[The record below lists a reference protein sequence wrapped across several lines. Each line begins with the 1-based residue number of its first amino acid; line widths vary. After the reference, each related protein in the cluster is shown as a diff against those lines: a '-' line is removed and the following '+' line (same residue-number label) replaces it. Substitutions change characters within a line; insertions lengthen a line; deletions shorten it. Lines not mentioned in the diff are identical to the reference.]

1 MQMRGQRGKVA
12 FFSQRGSALLVVTAV
27 ALLLFSCGLPTSD
40 YLYPPAHFL
49 SPSSNIVRLIHDTSN
64 IDYSDIAA
72 LFKGYEIYYRVFDSE
87 TDANI
92 SYNYLYNNLTSSNIS
107 TVASSKGYYVL
118 VKYNDSSAP
127 LIPVSDN
134 SYDYF
139 DLNLNASSRWTI
151 TTEVGSTTTT
161 LSSVFRDKDD
171 STTTTSS
178 DADFYVSG
186 QYSSDDHDYEG
197 DGVSS
202 GSSVY
207 IVFFAVSYGVSS
219 SLNDFYSEPIVL
231 EPITYTPGS

>member
-1 MQMRGQRGKVA
+1 MRGQRGKVA
-12 FFSQRGSALLVVTAV
+12 FFSQRTGAFFVALAL
-27 ALLLFSCGLPTSD
+27 LLLFSCGLPTSD
-40 YLYPPAHFL
+40 YLYPPADFL

-64 IDYSDIAA
+64 IDIAA

-87 TDANI
+87 TDANS

-151 TTEVGSTTTT
+151 TSEVGSTTTT

-207 IVFFAVSYGVSS
+207 IVFFAVSCGVSS

-231 EPITYTPGS
+231 EPITYTPGP

>member
-1 MQMRGQRGKVA
+1 MRGQRGKVA
-12 FFSQRGSALLVVTAV
+12 FFSQRTGAFFVALAL
-27 ALLLFSCGLPTSD
+27 LLLFSCGLPTSD
-40 YLYPPAHFL
+40 YLYPPADFL

-64 IDYSDIAA
+64 IDIAA

-87 TDANI
+87 TDANS

-118 VKYNDSSAP
+118 VKYNDSSAS

-151 TTEVGSTTTT
+151 TSEVGSTTTT

>member
-1 MQMRGQRGKVA
+1 MRGQRGKVA
-12 FFSQRGSALLVVTAV
+12 FFSQRTGAFFVALAL
-27 ALLLFSCGLPTSD
+27 LLLFSCGLPTSD
-40 YLYPPAHFL
+40 YLYPPADFL

-64 IDYSDIAA
+64 IDIAA

-87 TDANI
+87 TDANS

-151 TTEVGSTTTT
+151 TSEVGSTTTT

-178 DADFYVSG
+178 DADFYGCG